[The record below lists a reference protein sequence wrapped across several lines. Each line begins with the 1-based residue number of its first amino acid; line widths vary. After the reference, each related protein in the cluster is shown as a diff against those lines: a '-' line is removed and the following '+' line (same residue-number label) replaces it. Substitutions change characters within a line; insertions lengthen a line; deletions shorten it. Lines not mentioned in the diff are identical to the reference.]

1 MADSWRVC
9 LLNTDSS
16 QTHLSRGSLR
26 KSTDRNSLGSGIDG
40 SDGSHRLRD
49 THARTSHKKPLFLDI
64 AIGEIV
70 NECGTN
76 KISADAANLLIEVD
90 KENNLGRIRRRMRGC
105 EGMGREESR
114 EYRARAFAAAALH
127 IRNSEGQSNTAPQ
140 VARDWGLRYS
150 DLALAIKIINRFR
163 RSRNAPPREPPA
175 SRRSRELRQ
184 EVERIRDYLS
194 EQLEMESVIEVV
206 DQTILRLR
214 RAGEPFHPGDEWL
227 TGHLC
232 NDPPTRAA
240 FECAIRSIA
249 DIGLPLSLCAHTVHQ
264 TPDQR
269 NVLLHGEDLSQSLRM
284 ISVYVLVRTWEE
296 GRRPGIDPLEVGP
309 ELPVYQLDPLAQHG
323 ASGSRISHICSTP
336 PPKSLS
342 PVPVLMYIRCSP
354 LRRSSSRSL
363 IHPEFSSMQ

>member
-1 MADSWRVC
+1 MTGENRTPSPAVPLGSEIDKF
-9 LLNTDSS
+9 LLDFLATLKGLDLEARSPGVPRAGKSLVIEGKVEEMNISDRSGKCTECGSNRIVVGLSHYECEGCGRLLESLPPQHGFVPDSS
-16 QTHLSRGSLR
+16 KPRELR

-249 DIGLPLSLCAHTVHQ
+249 DIGLPLSCA
-264 TPDQR
+264 
-269 NVLLHGEDLSQSLRM
+269 
-284 ISVYVLVRTWEE
+284 RT
-296 GRRPGIDPLEVGP
+296 L
-309 ELPVYQLDPLAQHG
+309 
-323 ASGSRISHICSTP
+323 
-336 PPKSLS
+336 
-342 PVPVLMYIRCSP
+342 YIRLPISGMSYFMERTCP
-354 LRRSSSRSL
+354 SL
-363 IHPEFSSMQ
+363 FE

>member
-1 MADSWRVC
+1 MIGENRTPSRAVPLGSEIDKFLLDYLATLKGLDLAARSPALPRAGKSLFIEGKVEEMNVSDRGGKCTECGSNRIMVGLSHYECEGCGRLLESLPPQHGFVPDSARP
-9 LLNTDSS
+9 
-16 QTHLSRGSLR
+16 RELR

-249 DIGLPLSLCAHTVHQ
+249 DIGLPLSCA
-264 TPDQR
+264 
-269 NVLLHGEDLSQSLRM
+269 
-284 ISVYVLVRTWEE
+284 RT
-296 GRRPGIDPLEVGP
+296 L
-309 ELPVYQLDPLAQHG
+309 
-323 ASGSRISHICSTP
+323 
-336 PPKSLS
+336 
-342 PVPVLMYIRCSP
+342 YIRLPISGMSYFMERTCP
-354 LRRSSSRSL
+354 SL
-363 IHPEFSSMQ
+363 FE